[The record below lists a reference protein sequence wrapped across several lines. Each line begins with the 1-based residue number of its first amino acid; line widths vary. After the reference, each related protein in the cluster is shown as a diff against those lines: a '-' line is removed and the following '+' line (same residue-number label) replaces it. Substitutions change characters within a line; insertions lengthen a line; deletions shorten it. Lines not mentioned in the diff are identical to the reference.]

1 MYTLIVILLI
11 VIAMIV
17 FGVRRGLQFKSLAND
32 GTPAQATVTKKWK
45 HGQNKCRL
53 RYEYNTPSQGK
64 FSHSPW
70 VTQDEYDRYN
80 PGDSIDI
87 VYLPNNPKVSAMAT
101 MVTLAKEALDK
112 KSKHQ

>member
-11 VIAMIV
+11 VIVMIV
-17 FGVRRGLQFKSLAND
+17 FGVRRGLQFKSLANE
-32 GTPAQATVTKKWK
+32 GVPLRATVIKKWK
-45 HGQNKCRL
+45 HGHNKCRL
-53 RYEYNTPSQGK
+53 RYEYDIPAQGK

-70 VTQDEYDRYN
+70 VTQDEYERYN

-87 VYLPNNPKVSAMAT
+87 VYLPSNPKVSAMAA

-112 KSKHQ
+112 KTKHQ